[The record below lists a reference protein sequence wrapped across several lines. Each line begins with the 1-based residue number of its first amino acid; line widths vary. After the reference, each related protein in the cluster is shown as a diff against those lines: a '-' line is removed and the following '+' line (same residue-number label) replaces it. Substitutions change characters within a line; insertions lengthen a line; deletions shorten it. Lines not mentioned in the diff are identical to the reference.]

1 MSILDLILD
10 RERRRQEA
18 LLESQRKANAALSAQ
33 YSQLAES
40 RSETNDDVQS
50 RIADLL
56 GETDLNID
64 LSGLAD
70 LNLMGNVAPGAVAS
84 DVTSS
89 SDVTTNEDVTTP
101 DVVTETGANFEER
114 IVGNELR
121 SFRQAIYS
129 DGTLGDWNDVGF
141 IRYVN
146 DPSPSSSGPPQLPGT
161 KEIPGDP
168 VEKFDVREF
177 AKLNYTWLNSE
188 LMETFLQAY
197 NTNGGDAEEAI
208 RLVRS
213 TQAYKDEF
221 PGIFRDDGVTLRIDT
236 TTPELDYIKIKE
248 DYNNY
253 LEDYNLNPEYFEDKV
268 TQLFE
273 NDVAPETFAQRLN
286 VAYNSLFNQFDA
298 VKTYYV
304 ENYPGTF
311 PTVEDITDE
320 AIFASFIDEDVSADI
335 INQRVKV
342 SQIGGAF
349 KAQDFAV
356 STKQAQRLISAGL
369 SGEGAQQLAARAETQ
384 LPRLQRLAK
393 RFTGSE
399 DIFGLSQFIESEVF
413 GEGVSEQL
421 RERLEAEQR
430 TVFTREG
437 GAARTQEGLTGLV
450 EL

>member
-1 MSILDLILD
+1 MSIIDLILD

-18 LLESQRKANAALSAQ
+18 LLEAQRKSNASLAAQ

-70 LNLMGNVAPGAVAS
+70 LGQIGTASPGAVAS

-146 DPSPSSSGPPQLPGT
+146 DPSSSGPPDVV
-161 KEIPGDP
+161 IPGSIEVPGAP
-168 VEKFDVREF
+168 VEEFDAKAF
-177 AKLNYTWLNSE
+177 AELNYSWLSPQ
-188 LMETFLQAY
+188 LMDTFLQEY
-197 NTNGGDAEEAI
+197 NTNGGDSDEAI
-208 RLVRS
+208 RSVRT
-213 TQAYKDEF
+213 TQAYRDEF
-221 PGIFRDDGVTLRIDT
+221 PGIFREDGTTLRIET
-236 TTPELDYIKIKE
+236 ATPELDYIKMKE
-248 DYNNY
+248 DYSN
-253 LEDYNLNPEYFEDKV
+253 LLADYNLNPNYFEDQV
-268 TQLFE
+268 TTLFE
-273 NDVAPETFAQRLN
+273 NDVSPYVFEQRLS
-286 VAYNSLFNQFDA
+286 VAYNSLFNQFES
-298 VKTYYV
+298 VKQYYV
-304 ENYPGTF
+304 ENYPNTF
-311 PTVEDITDE
+311 TSVEDISDE
-320 AIFASFIDEDVSADI
+320 AIFASFISEDVSKDI
-335 INQRVKV
+335 IDKRISI

-349 KAQDFAV
+349 KEQDFAIDA
-356 STKQAQRLISAGL
+356 TQAQRLISAGL
-369 SGEGAQQLAARAETQ
+369 TGTGAQQLAARAESQ
-384 LPRLQRLAK
+384 LPRLKQLAK
-393 RFTGSE
+393 RFTGRE
-399 DIFGLSQFIESEVF
+399 DIFGLSEFIESEVF
-413 GEGVSEQL
+413 GEGVSEQI